1 MAYKYKTKN
10 KYNQTITLNKAEEMG
25 KLIITSFKKT
35 KGLLILC
42 CIDCKEIKYIQ
53 RKFLFIINIKKMLF
67 NILICLSLK
76 LNFKMIFKLFNQTT
90 YNFL

>member
-10 KYNQTITLNKAEEMG
+10 KYDQTITLNKAEEMR

-67 NILICLSLK
+67 NIELCISLK
-76 LNFKMIFKLFNQTT
+76 KQHTE
-90 YNFL
+90 YVAS